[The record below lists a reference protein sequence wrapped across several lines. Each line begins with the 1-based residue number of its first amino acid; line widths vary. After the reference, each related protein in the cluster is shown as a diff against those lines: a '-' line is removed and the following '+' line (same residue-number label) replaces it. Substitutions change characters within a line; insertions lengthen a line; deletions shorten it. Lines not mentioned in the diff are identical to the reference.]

1 MVKYKKEKEN
11 VVVTACPGGETD
23 ESTLLVVIAM
33 EADWIDQVRSMLN
46 TDEYFKD
53 LNTQWAAGKLNP
65 MCIGKK
71 SFLL

>member
-53 LNTQWAAGKLNP
+53 LNTQ
-65 MCIGKK
+65 
-71 SFLL
+71 